1 MKKCGMRLRRLLG
14 YYKGTSPGETSS
26 SFLVLLLKYVRTYG
40 RRGNTIPQVRLGTL
54 RSVFQWLGPD
64 IPGPRWELGTLHHH
78 SYQVH
83 THVIPGIYIP
93 GSPYVVRPFS
103 VFLCFERMSCVHFL
117 WTIGMLRRYVPQV
130 RVGSHIKMIRE
141 SRQCIATPKPLVR
154 LLSSVSTFAICG
166 SLCPATYTSSSTT

>member
-54 RSVFQWLGPD
+54 RTVFQWLGPD
-64 IPGPRWELGTLHHH
+64 TPGPRWELGTLHHH

-83 THVIPGIYIP
+83 THVIPGIYQVAHT
-93 GSPYVVRPFS
+93 SFVR
-103 VFLCFERMSCVHFL
+103 FLCSCVSNVCRVYIFFGPLACCEDMYH
-117 WTIGMLRRYVPQV
+117 RYELALI
-130 RVGSHIKMIRE
+130 SK
-141 SRQCIATPKPLVR
+141 
-154 LLSSVSTFAICG
+154 
-166 SLCPATYTSSSTT
+166 